1 MIPLLVALIGF
12 FLVCSFFFSGIETGL
27 ISIDRLQLEQ
37 DSREDR
43 RKRDL
48 MHFLE
53 RPERIFGTTL
63 IGNNISNT
71 MIATLAVYLV
81 NLSGWNLEGTAI
93 TLITTAVV
101 LVFCETIPKALFR
114 DRPNQLVPALF
125 PILKG
130 IYFLLSPFVR
140 LITKFNHR
148 FSGMF
153 RVNGHSYQFLT
164 REDLSNMLAEAQ
176 PDENLHE
183 HQREMLEEAMGFG
196 ETNAHD
202 VMTPRIDM
210 VAIPADATVAE
221 ALAIAKQEQFTRYP
235 VYRDDI
241 DHVVGMLIVYDLI
254 GVDPNSSDTVG
265 KYARE
270 AFFVPEKMDISALLK
285 EMQVQ
290 KKSVAIVVDSFG
302 GTAGLV
308 TSEDILEEVVGE
320 IEDEYDTET
329 DADVQQIDDHTY
341 VVQGD
346 VEVDDLIDN
355 YDIDLPNDGDYKTI
369 AGLIIDKLARIPGK
383 GQKLM
388 TGDWKI
394 EVLQVTTRKIQKV
407 RLTRQA
413 KPDTE

>member
-1 MIPLLVALIGF
+1 
-12 FLVCSFFFSGIETGL
+12 
-27 ISIDRLQLEQ
+27 
-37 DSREDR
+37 
-43 RKRDL
+43 